1 MISPRLRSEKV
12 TLAYGET
19 TIVKDLDL
27 QVRDGEITTII
38 GPNGCGKSTLLR
50 AMARLKRADGGSVI
64 LDGQLIHHMPTRDVA
79 KRLGLLAQGSM
90 TPPGITV
97 EDLCRR
103 GRYPHQAFL
112 QTPNRHDEEIVDRA
126 LDLAGMTELRKRPVD
141 ELSGGQRQRAWI
153 AMVLAQE
160 TPLLLLDEPTTYL
173 DLAHQMQIVDLVKR
187 LNETDGRTVV
197 MVLHDVNEAAR
208 VSHRIVA
215 MKDGGVLREGTPAE
229 ILDPALLEHLYGVAC
244 DVYAHPVHGHPF
256 CVPRSVTGAHGSGE
270 PANGSNL
277 FDIDQL
283 NTGYGQRAVSRSLCL
298 RMPSGAVTAVI
309 GPNACGKSTLLRTC
323 GRLMRPQGGT
333 VSLDGS
339 AVHKGGHKAFSRRLA
354 MLGQGPKAP
363 DGFVVED
370 LVASGR
376 IPHQGLLRQWRR
388 EDEHVVETALTQCNL
403 CELRYREVDSLSG
416 GQRQRA
422 WFGMALAQD
431 TPVLLLDEPTTFL
444 DMAAQIEMLDI
455 VRRLNR
461 EQGRSVV
468 MVLHDLNLAARYAD
482 HLVVMKDGEVVA
494 AGAPADV
501 LTESLLREVFGIES
515 VVMVDPLTGAPMVLP
530 ESAAAVSSTTPVIER
545 ELIVA

>member
-1 MISPRLRSEKV
+1 MNGRLRSENV
-12 TLAYGET
+12 TLAYGDA
-19 TIVKDLDL
+19 TIVQELDL
-27 QVRDGEITTII
+27 TISDGEITTII

-50 AMARLKRADGGSVI
+50 AMARLKRAEAGSVI
-64 LDGQLIHHMPTRDVA
+64 LDGQMIHHLPTREVA
-79 KRLGLLAQGSM
+79 KKLGLLSQGSSA
-90 TPPGITV
+90 PAGITV

-112 QTPNRHDEEIVDRA
+112 QAPNKHDEEVVNRA
-126 LDLAGMTELRKRPVD
+126 LELAGMTALRKRPVD

-173 DLAHQMQIVDLVKR
+173 DMAHQMQIVDLVKR

-208 VSHRIVA
+208 ISDRIVA
-215 MKDGGVLREGTPAE
+215 MKDGHVLREGTPAD
-229 ILDPALLEHLYGVAC
+229 ILDPVLLEELYGVGC
-244 DVYAHPVHGHPF
+244 DVYAHPVHGHPY
-256 CVPRSVTGAHGSGE
+256 CVPRSVTGAHGPAE
-270 PANGSNL
+270 PREGDL

-283 NTGYGQRAVSRSLCL
+283 RTGYGQRAVSQGLCL
-298 RMPSGAVTAVI
+298 RMPSGKITAVI

-323 GRLMRPQGGT
+323 GRLMRPQGGK

-339 AVHKGGHKAFSRRLA
+339 EVHKGRHRAFSRRLA
-354 MLGQGPKAP
+354 MLGQGPTAP
-363 DGFVVED
+363 AGFMVED

-376 IPHQGLLRQWRR
+376 IPHQGLLRQWRH
-388 EDEHVVETALTQCNL
+388 EDEHVVEDALNRCNL
-403 CELRYREVDSLSG
+403 CELRYREVESLSG

-455 VRRLNR
+455 VRQLNR

-482 HLVVMKDGEVVA
+482 VLVVMKDGEVVA
-494 AGAPADV
+494 VGAPHDV
-501 LTESLLREVFGIES
+501 LTPVLLRDVFGIEAI
-515 VVMVDPLTGAPMVLP
+515 VIDDPLTGAPMVLP
-530 ESAAAVSSTTPVIER
+530 ESAAAMRADAAVEER
-545 ELIVA
+545 ELVVA